1 MDVITVLRPENNFT
15 VNAFTVPRAGVAAT
29 RSEGGRYQ
37 FALPTAH
44 AILLG
49 LAVALALVPP
59 LQRSIGLYRLE
70 KISLSPDGSLPVA
83 FDSVLGPSPAG
94 TELEASAAVLEAA
107 SAAIAETVPEALK
120 PVAWQRYTVRQ
131 GDSVSRIASRFS
143 LRNMSTVLAVN
154 GIDNARRLRVGQVLE
169 IPSIDGIVHVVS
181 RGDTLSSIAKRYS
194 VSMNGLLDAND
205 LESEA
210 LVAGQRLFIPGASL
224 SRFDLKKAMGEL
236 FIRPVAGRLT
246 SSYGYRADPFTGA
259 RTFHTGIDLAVPL
272 GTPVKATLD
281 GRIAATGYSPVYG
294 NYVIITHDGG
304 YQSLYGHLQSIS
316 VKKGASVLQGGLIGK
331 AGSTGY
337 STGPHVHFTVYKNG
351 KMINPLSVLE

>member
-1 MDVITVLRPENNFT
+1 MYAIRSYYVLHFHSILIILGRSVDTNSMDVITVLRPENNFT

-120 PVAWQRYTVRQ
+120 P
-131 GDSVSRIASRFS
+131 
-143 LRNMSTVLAVN
+143 
-154 GIDNARRLRVGQVLE
+154 
-169 IPSIDGIVHVVS
+169 
-181 RGDTLSSIAKRYS
+181 
-194 VSMNGLLDAND
+194 
-205 LESEA
+205 
-210 LVAGQRLFIPGASL
+210 
-224 SRFDLKKAMGEL
+224 
-236 FIRPVAGRLT
+236 
-246 SSYGYRADPFTGA
+246 SYNF
-259 RTFHTGIDLAVPL
+259 V
-272 GTPVKATLD
+272 
-281 GRIAATGYSPVYG
+281 
-294 NYVIITHDGG
+294 
-304 YQSLYGHLQSIS
+304 
-316 VKKGASVLQGGLIGK
+316 
-331 AGSTGY
+331 
-337 STGPHVHFTVYKNG
+337 
-351 KMINPLSVLE
+351 

>member
-15 VNAFTVPRAGVAAT
+15 PKAFTAPLRTSSVPN
-29 RSEGGRYQ
+29 EGPRYR
-37 FALPTAH
+37 FALPAPF
-44 AILLG
+44 
-49 LAVALALVPP
+49 LALFAMAAALALVPP
-59 LQRSIGLYRLE
+59 LQGSLGFYRLE
-70 KISLSPDGSLPVA
+70 KIFLSPDGSLPLA
-83 FDSVLGPSPAG
+83 FDSVLGLSPAG
-94 TELEASAAVLEAA
+94 AELAASEELMEAA
-107 SAAIAETVPEALK
+107 AAAEAESVPESLK
-120 PVAWQRYTVRQ
+120 PVVWQRYTVRQ
-131 GDSVSRIASRFS
+131 GDSVSRIASRFG

-154 GIDNARRLRVGQVLE
+154 GIDNARRLQVGQTLD
-169 IPSIDGIVHVVS
+169 IPSIDGIVHTVVK
-181 RGDTLSSIAKRYS
+181 GDTLSSIAKRYS
-194 VSMNGLLDAND
+194 ISMNGLLDSND
-205 LESEA
+205 LESEV
-210 LVAGQRLFIPGASL
+210 LSAGQRLFVPGASL

-246 SSYGYRADPFTGA
+246 SSYGYRSDPFTGA
-259 RTFHTGIDLAVPL
+259 RSFHTGIDLAVPL

-304 YQSLYGHLQSIS
+304 YQSLYGHLQSIG
-316 VKKGASVLQGGLIGK
+316 VKKGASIIQGGIIGK